1 MINND
6 LGGKGKGKGDNPPMK
21 ARTDSS
27 REEHTAG
34 WVGAGLFFRKRKL
47 HLARIIKGC
56 KIKEP
61 KTGMALVNINK

>member
-1 MINND
+1 
-6 LGGKGKGKGDNPPMK
+6 MK